1 MNVRV
6 LNEGDAGDYQRLRL
20 RALKDHPEAFGS
32 SDEEELNTPMKRIAE
47 NLKNGL
53 PESATFGAFIDD
65 ELMGIVAFQ
74 RHVRKKVSHRA
85 IITSMYVLPEA
96 RSKGTGR
103 ALMNAAIS
111 HGKSRPGV
119 EDVILAVTVGN
130 DRARALY
137 ASLGFVS
144 YSIDP
149 RYIKWDGQ
157 YFDIEWMILS
167 LV

>member
-1 MNVRV
+1 
-6 LNEGDAGDYQRLRL
+6 
-20 RALKDHPEAFGS
+20 
-32 SDEEELNTPMKRIAE
+32 
-47 NLKNGL
+47 
-53 PESATFGAFIDD
+53 
-65 ELMGIVAFQ
+65 
-74 RHVRKKVSHRA
+74 
-85 IITSMYVLPEA
+85 
-96 RSKGTGR
+96 
-103 ALMNAAIS
+103 
-111 HGKSRPGV
+111 V

-130 DRARALY
+130 DRARTLY